1 MDSENKE
8 VIKQKTVGVFIVP
21 LGLERELQITKPE
34 AQNKILGQTN
44 FSRLVIVVLSRGCK
58 YESIKLIQEEL
69 SPKIMELA
77 PADCANRS

>member
-1 MDSENKE
+1 MDSVNKE

-34 AQNKILGQTN
+34 AQNKILEQTN

-58 YESIKLIQEEL
+58 YESIKLIQEEI